1 MFRFISFI
9 KFILTSTNQHGV
21 HSPFVYDYITKC
33 LYKKKQLK
41 LPTTLKVLI
50 KSITYFKYDSI
61 CLIGDYKTSEEK
73 IKQHF
78 PTISITENIA
88 DITVCNISDLSDTN
102 LDINNLSNDCMLLLD
117 GIHTSKKNF
126 KTWKHLTELKHVS
139 VSIDM
144 FYCGALFFRKEQV
157 KEHFKIR
164 I

>member
-1 MFRFISFI
+1 
-9 KFILTSTNQHGV
+9 
-21 HSPFVYDYITKC
+21 
-33 LYKKKQLK
+33 
-41 LPTTLKVLI
+41 VLI

-61 CLIGDYKTSEEK
+61 CLIGDYKRSEEK

-88 DITVCNISDLSDTN
+88 DITVCSISDLSDTN

-117 GIHTSKKNF
+117 GIQTSSKNF
-126 KTWKHLTELKHVS
+126 KTWKHLTELKHVR